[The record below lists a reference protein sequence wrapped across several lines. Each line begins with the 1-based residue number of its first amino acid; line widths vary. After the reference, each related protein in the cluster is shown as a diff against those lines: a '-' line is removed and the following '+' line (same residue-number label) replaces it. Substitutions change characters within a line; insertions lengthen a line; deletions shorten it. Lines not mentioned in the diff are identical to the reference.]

1 MPSDLIKILI
11 TDDSP
16 EWRERLE
23 DILQDMD
30 IQLRTAAHG
39 EEAIER
45 YLSFQ
50 PDVLILDLNLPS
62 MQGTDVIKYIRNQAN
77 DSEVYILSLTSEDD
91 VDKRT
96 QALNVGANDFLLK
109 PFATEEIKA
118 RINVAK
124 RQIRLNKQLRSAY
137 QRISSEI
144 DTVASLQEKLLPRE
158 SVSVPGLNV
167 QAVYHPSG
175 RASGDYYDFFPI
187 DDHVLRAVIA
197 DVSGHGARA
206 AFLMAIVR
214 ALIRTTDSYYLS
226 LADAMDLVNQQ
237 LCEIIGNERDFV
249 TLFAADVDI
258 ENKVLSYINAGQS
271 PGVLTDSGSSYD
283 ILEPTN
289 TVLGFFD
296 LDFSARE
303 IDISDKSGLFLFTD
317 GYYEWEIIP
326 NEQYGLESFL
336 ELISDLLKRGD
347 FNIEE
352 LEQELMRD
360 KEFKPS
366 FRDDR
371 SAVWIRWDAK

>member
-1 MPSDLIKILI
+1 
-11 TDDSP
+11 
-16 EWRERLE
+16 
-23 DILQDMD
+23 MD